1 MIGKAGL
8 EWKTRGY
15 PFLVK
20 LNNKK
25 DAIKVEPIEWCADNL
40 EHGTWIR
47 TSHDS
52 YLFSTQ
58 EHAVMFD
65 LAWGYDNK

>member
-8 EWKTRGY
+8 EWKMRGY
-15 PFLVK
+15 PFMVK
-20 LNNKK
+20 VNVNTIQT
-25 DAIKVEPIEWCADNL
+25 DSVDWCDSNL
-40 EHGTWIR
+40 DHGTWIR
-47 TSHDS
+47 ASYDS

-58 EHAVMFD
+58 ENAVMFD